1 VGFAKSV
8 YDRMPGS
15 VQEGMVSFR
24 GWQLRRRRFSAS
36 YRDFR
41 RMFRVSEAGGLEEL
55 QARLL
60 RVLIKRAARDVPYYR
75 DIFEAHH
82 IDPDSIRSAADLT
95 RLPVLTKDAVRAHKQ
110 SLISE
115 TYPRRRLLYGHTSG
129 STGSSLT
136 LYWDHNVD
144 IAWNA
149 ALWRHREWAGV
160 PFGTP
165 YASLLGQVIVPAT
178 RTRPPFW
185 RRNHPWN
192 QTFFSTFHLR
202 DENLDAYV
210 AELERSGAQA
220 LEAYPS
226 TAYVL
231 ARHLEQRNRTLP
243 LRAVFTSTETLL
255 DTQRELIEERFA
267 CRVFDYY
274 SAAERVI
281 FAGECEEHRGLHL
294 FDDVGV
300 TEVLDDDDRPVPPGQ
315 PGRLVVTGLHNFAM
329 PFIRYEIGDVSG
341 ISTEPCSC
349 GRSLP
354 LLLRVTTKSED
365 ILVLP
370 DGRYIAPSVLTH
382 PFKPLK
388 TVRASQ
394 IIQETPDLVRVLL
407 VTRDDYGP
415 RDEQRLRASLVERLG
430 TEVTLR
436 IEQVDEIPR
445 GPRGKLRWVIS
456 KVPLRFGSD
465 RTQALQERGR
475 GDR

>member
-1 VGFAKSV
+1 MGFAKTF
-8 YDRMPGS
+8 YDLMPHP
-15 VQEGMVSFR
+15 VQDGMVSLR
-24 GWQLRRRRFSAS
+24 GWQLKRRRFSAA

-41 RMFRVSEAGGLEEL
+41 RMFRASEGGGLEEL

-60 RVLIKRAARDVPYYR
+60 RVVISRAARDVPYYR
-75 DIFEAHH
+75 RIFEDRG
-82 IDPDSIRSAADLT
+82 IDPDSVRTPGDLT
-95 RLPVLTKDAVRAHKQ
+95 RLPVLTKETVRARKEE
-110 SLISE
+110 LISE

-129 STGSSLT
+129 STGASLT

-144 IAWNA
+144 VAWNA

-160 PFGTP
+160 PFGVP
-165 YASLLGQVIVPAT
+165 YASLLGQVVVPPT

-185 RRNHPWN
+185 RRNRPWN

-202 DENLDAYV
+202 EENLDAYV
-210 AELERSGAQA
+210 EELVRGGAQA

-226 TAYVL
+226 TAFVL
-231 ARHLEQRNRTLP
+231 AQHLEQRNRTLP

-281 FAGECEEHRGLHL
+281 FAGECEAHRGLHL

-300 TEVLDDDDRPVPPGQ
+300 TEVLDDDDRPVPAGQ
-315 PGRLVVTGLHNFAM
+315 PGRLVVTGLHNYAM

-341 ISTEPCSC
+341 ISQEPCSC
-349 GRSLP
+349 GRALP
-354 LLLRVTTKSED
+354 LLLRVATKSED

-370 DGRYIAPSVLTH
+370 DGRYVAPAILTH
-382 PFKPLK
+382 PFKPVK
-388 TVRASQ
+388 SVRASQ

-407 VTRDDYGP
+407 VTRADYGP
-415 RDEQRLRASLVERLG
+415 RDEAQLRASLVERLG
-430 TEVTLR
+430 ADVTLR
-436 IEQVDEIPR
+436 FEHVDEIPR

-456 KVPLRFGSD
+456 KVPLRFRSD
-465 RTQALQERGR
+465 RTQVL
-475 GDR
+475 